1 MNIKRKPH
9 EYLYKR
15 NNRQISI
22 KLLVKVLLIS
32 ALLAVQNVF
41 GLLSR
46 QCADNVLEIV
56 LSKYKGNSSMTKII
70 KSFPPYML
78 YISGRTG
85 ILHNKRLT
93 YPHIRIDFSVP
104 KTKNTSQKI
113 DRANDTVKEKDSD
126 GNEIQK
132 STVEYYN
139 ALINI
144 FPSPDGKISIYSK
157 ENFEDSFTSFLKS
170 EHVKEY
176 SHRILAA
183 LLLQSEGMSMPLE
196 IKEDGN
202 SLELVYTNPRKSKE
216 SFSVPIC
223 TTAIEQEFTSEE
235 SIKKVDSRVL
245 QTIKYFLNTKPK
257 PKIKKNIMAKESKE
271 KEMAWRHKFTETP
284 AWLIQSYICHYLET
298 KEDAIEFYDEVAN
311 QMKVYME
318 KFAEKVKNTIS
329 TKLFRQSITCEDV
342 LSEEIKWWN
351 KVNQLKDM
359 VENNQNIQVLPFVN
373 ISQLPTKA
381 ATRISF
387 HENIQLKDGIISSD
401 IESVVLTLLCCFG
414 YDEKTKKYNFD
425 HLPCLLKEVKDLF
438 GMSSVSNP
446 SSSSHIITSSIQVGQ
461 EISQD
466 IQKKWSEIIRVLVR
480 GDKDISYTTIEGR
493 YVIQPDIFNI
503 LIMMAK
509 ITGIG
514 CDAYKKDIE
523 KYRGKLQAQIFVNGH
538 LLMGSFE
545 MEIAG
550 YAKKIFSQMSREFLG
565 TKILKNW
572 HELVSYASSNDEN
585 GREMGVS
592 FKNYD
597 IQTMNNTKYFTGD
610 LEIHYGTK
618 NQVQRIIIRF
628 VSLEKVQLGISAF
641 DVRLNS
647 LMISMLKNEIIDM
660 PKNSYNMY
668 ALFKYAENLLKSSN
682 PEDFENYQS

>member
-1 MNIKRKPH
+1 MNMEMKQH
-9 EYLYKR
+9 EYLYER

-22 KLLVKVLLIS
+22 KMLVKVLLIS

-93 YPHIRIDFSVP
+93 YPHIRIDFSAP
-104 KTKNTSQKI
+104 KTKNSSQKI

-126 GNEIQK
+126 GNEIPK

-139 ALINI
+139 TLINM
-144 FPSPDGKISIYSK
+144 FPSPDGEISIYSK
-157 ENFEDSFTSFLKS
+157 EGYEDSFTSFLKS
-170 EHVKEY
+170 ENVQEY

-183 LLLQSEGMSMPLE
+183 LLLQSEGIHVPLE
-196 IKEDGN
+196 IKENGN
-202 SLELVYTNPRKSKE
+202 KYPELVYTNPRKPKE
-216 SFSVPIC
+216 SFSLPIC
-223 TTAIEQEFTSEE
+223 TTIEQESTSEE
-235 SIKKVDSRVL
+235 SLKKFDSRVL

-298 KEDAIEFYDEVAN
+298 KEDAIEFYDEIAN

-329 TKLFRQSITCEDV
+329 TKLFRQSFTCEDA

-359 VENNQNIQVLPFVN
+359 VENSQDIQVLPFVN

-387 HENIQLKDGIISSD
+387 HENIQLKDGVIPSD

-425 HLPCLLKEVKDLF
+425 HLPCLLEEVKDLF
-438 GMSSVSNP
+438 SMSSVSNP
-446 SSSSHIITSSIQVGQ
+446 SSSHTSSIQVGQ

-466 IQKKWSEIIRVLVR
+466 ILARWSEIIRSLVK
-480 GDKDISYTTIEGR
+480 GDRDISYTTIEGG

-503 LIMMAK
+503 LIIMLNL
-509 ITGIG
+509 TGIG
-514 CDAYKKDIE
+514 CNAYKKEIE
-523 KYRGKLQAQIFVNGH
+523 KYRGRLQAQIFVGGH

-565 TKILKNW
+565 TKIIKDW

-585 GREMGVS
+585 GKEMGVF

-628 VSLEKVQLGISAF
+628 VSLEKIQLGISAF

-668 ALFKYAENLLKSSN
+668 ALFKYAENLLRSSN
-682 PEDFENYQS
+682 PGDF

>member
-1 MNIKRKPH
+1 MKPH

-32 ALLAVQNVF
+32 VLLVVQDIF

-46 QCADNVLEIV
+46 QCADSVLEIV
-56 LSKYKGNSSMTKII
+56 LSKYKGNSSMAKII

-104 KTKNTSQKI
+104 KTKNSLQKI

-126 GNEIQK
+126 GNEIPK

-139 ALINI
+139 ALINM
-144 FPSPDGKISIYSK
+144 FPSSDGKISIYSK
-157 ENFEDSFTSFLKS
+157 ENCKNSFTSFLKS
-170 EHVKEY
+170 ENVKTEY

-183 LLLQSEGMSMPLE
+183 LLLQSEGIHVPLE

-216 SFSVPIC
+216 SFSVPIY
-223 TTAIEQEFTSEE
+223 TTTIEQQSTTEE

-298 KEDAIEFYDEVAN
+298 KEDAIEFYDEIAKTLN
-311 QMKVYME
+311 VYLE

-329 TKLFRQSITCEDV
+329 MKLFRQSFICEDV

-359 VENNQNIQVLPFVN
+359 IENSQDIQVLPFVN

-401 IESVVLTLLCCFG
+401 IESIVLTLLCCFG

-425 HLPCLLKEVKDLF
+425 HLPCLLEEVKDLF
-438 GMSSVSNP
+438 DMSSVSNP

-466 IQKKWSEIIRVLVR
+466 IQKKWSEIIRVLVK
-480 GDKDISYTTIEGR
+480 GDRDISYTTIEGG

-503 LIMMAK
+503 LIIMLNL
-509 ITGIG
+509 TGIG
-514 CDAYKKDIE
+514 CNAYKKDIE
-523 KYRGKLQAQIFVNGH
+523 KYRGRLQAQIFIDGH

-550 YAKKIFSQMSREFLG
+550 YVKKIFSQMSREFLG
-565 TKILKNW
+565 TKIIKDW

-585 GREMGVS
+585 GKEMGVF

-628 VSLEKVQLGISAF
+628 VSLEKIQLGISAF

-668 ALFKYAENLLKSSN
+668 ALFKYAENLLRSSN